1 MGRVASGNTSASGD
15 GVKIMNTQ
23 EMYEQAIENSSRKRG
38 KIKKGHY
45 YLHPSGI
52 TLRTVRTMVRR
63 NPEYKVGD
71 GHGNEIVLNVNK
83 IRADVLSGKIL
94 DIRNFG
100 KGMLK
105 EVCEWLEQI
114 DN

>member
-1 MGRVASGNTSASGD
+1 MKVVHTLVRGNS
-15 GVKIMNTQ
+15 
-23 EMYEQAIENSSRKRG
+23 
-38 KIKKGHY
+38 
-45 YLHPSGI
+45 
-52 TLRTVRTMVRR
+52 
-63 NPEYKVGD
+63 EYKMNDQYGS
-71 GHGNEIVLNVNK
+71 EIVLNVDK